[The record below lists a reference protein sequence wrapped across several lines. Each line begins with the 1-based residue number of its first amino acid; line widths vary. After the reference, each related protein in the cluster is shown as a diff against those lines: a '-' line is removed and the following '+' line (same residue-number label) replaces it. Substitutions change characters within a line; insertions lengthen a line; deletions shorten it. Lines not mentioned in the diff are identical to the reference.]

1 MGKSIFGFFDL
12 KNRGSLGVVGAI
24 VVGESGESKDAF
36 AASAALPQPSSQR
49 VFARVELLGRSV
61 LDRTVDSLKAAGLPS
76 VSLITPDL
84 ITQDLITHEGR
95 AHKRDGKVR
104 SHDAC
109 DVWPDVTQETATM
122 REQGVEALLIA
133 VAGPY
138 VEFHPGDM
146 FQFQREQGV
155 PIVRACDDS
164 GDLPIWVV
172 ALQQLPDGVE
182 VKSYLE
188 AANPAAFPAGGYV
201 NRLETAAEV
210 RRLVC
215 DSLTGQCR
223 LRPAGFEVKPGIW
236 IAPGAQVERSA
247 RVVAPAFLGS
257 GATVADQCLITRGT
271 NLEANSQVDYGTVVE
286 DSSVL
291 SNTYVGIGLD
301 LSHSV
306 VDGIELMNTRYGIK
320 FNVSDPAILRRIQE
334 NRSRFGATRSSIGNV
349 EVGAVPVSSQ
359 RTMRR

>member
-1 MGKSIFGFFDL
+1 MGKPIFGFFDL

-24 VVGESGESKDAF
+24 VVGESGESKDAY
-36 AASAALPQPSSQR
+36 AASAALPQLSNHA
-49 VFARVELLGRSV
+49 FARVELLGRSM

-84 ITQDLITHEGR
+84 ITHEDR
-95 AHKRDGKVR
+95 AHKRDGKAR
-104 SHDAC
+104 SHDAY
-109 DVWPDVTQETATM
+109 DVWPDVTLETATM

-138 VEFHPGDM
+138 VEFQLGDM

-155 PIVRACDDS
+155 PIVRACDDY
-164 GDLPIWVV
+164 GELPIWVV
-172 ALQQLPDGVE
+172 ALEQLPDGIE

-188 AANPAAFPAGGYV
+188 TAKPIGFPVGGYV
-201 NRLETAAEV
+201 NRLENAAAV
-210 RRLVC
+210 RRLVS

-257 GATVADQCLITRGT
+257 GASVSDQCLITRGT

-291 SNTYVGIGLD
+291 SDTYVGIGLD

-334 NRSRFGATRSSIGNV
+334 NRSRFGATRGSIGNV
-349 EVGAVPVSSQ
+349 ELGAVPVSSQ

>member
-1 MGKSIFGFFDL
+1 MGRPTFKLFDL

-24 VVGESGESKDAF
+24 VVGEPGESKDAF
-36 AASAALPQPSSQR
+36 AASAALPGLSNQR
-49 VFARVELLGRSV
+49 ALARVELLGRSV
-61 LDRTVDSLKAAGLPS
+61 LDRTIETLKAGGLAS
-76 VSLITPDL
+76 FSLITDDGAPE
-84 ITQDLITHEGR
+84 HEG
-95 AHKRDGKVR
+95 KVPPF
-104 SHDAC
+104 SAP
-109 DVWPDVTQETATM
+109 DVWADVTQEAMSM
-122 REQGVEALLIA
+122 REQGVETLLIA

-138 VEFHPGDM
+138 VEFHPGDL

-155 PIVRACDDS
+155 PVVRACDDS
-164 GDLPIWVV
+164 GELPIWVV
-172 ALQQLPDGVE
+172 ALEQLPDGVE

-188 AANPAAFPAGGYV
+188 AVNPAVVPVGGYV
-201 NRLETAAEV
+201 NRLENAAEV

-223 LRPAGFEVKPGIW
+223 LRPAAFEVKPGIW
-236 IAPGAQVERSA
+236 IAQGAQVERSA
-247 RVVAPAFLGS
+247 RIVAPAFLGS
-257 GATVADQCLITRGT
+257 GVTVADQCLITRGT

-291 SNTYVGIGLD
+291 ANTYVGIGLD

-306 VDGIELMNTRYGIK
+306 VDGTELMNTRHGIK

-334 NRSRFGATRSSIGNV
+334 NRSRFGATRGSTGNV
-349 EVGAVPVSSQ
+349 ELGAVPASSQ